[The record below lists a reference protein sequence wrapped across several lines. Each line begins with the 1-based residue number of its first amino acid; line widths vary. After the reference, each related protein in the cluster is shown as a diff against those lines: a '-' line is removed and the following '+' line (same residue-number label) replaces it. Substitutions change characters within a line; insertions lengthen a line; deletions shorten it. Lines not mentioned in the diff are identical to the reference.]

1 MPGALNTCDKGEN
14 ASEGTPPFAADLGI
28 PVKVE
33 GRVCVCVCV
42 CVVMSAAAPGPE
54 PRGAPDAESKS
65 LDSTSTTNEEFHCK
79 GKTSV
84 V

>member
-42 CVVMSAAAPGPE
+42 CGNECSCPGPGVQ
-54 PRGAPDAESKS
+54 R
-65 LDSTSTTNEEFHCK
+65 ST
-79 GKTSV
+79 
-84 V
+84 